1 MEPKPPLGLPDGS
14 VRAVIA
20 LLLVLTCCGMA
31 VAGRPI
37 PEILGTAVGM
47 AIAGY
52 FSQRS
57 SFPPPP
63 PPPLPSGP

>member
-1 MEPKPPLGLPDGS
+1 MDAKPPLGLPEGS

-20 LLLVLTCCGMA
+20 LLLVLTCCRMA

-37 PEILGTAVGM
+37 PEVLGTAVGM

-52 FSQRS
+52 SSPRS
-57 SFPPPP
+57 NPPPS
-63 PPPLPSGP
+63 PPLPAGP